1 MTNFTKTQSLDPFN
15 HKNSHP
21 FYASVSFG
29 LRKNHDSKTISYEA
43 FIETLQDA
51 QRVTYK
57 RYHVHLSAQISQTD
71 IVIDQQLEPH
81 VKLEF
86 INYPEYPETTLKFKE
101 AIVYLCEL
109 LATDLDQSRVVINFS
124 DEHRTLSKK
133 NKRYRGASERKQR
146 PQKQQCLDLFKQ
158 YQEETPLLLFDGYI
172 LTQDILIKHLPR
184 TLSLYEQGKTGIPVY
199 VRAIQGGKAHPIY
212 PKTEIEY
219 FKPTKIA
226 IYTKLLLSGMP
237 ISLEIWEVQGKV
249 NLDAAAPGILIEVL
263 N

>member
-29 LRKNHDSKTISYEA
+29 LRKSHDSKTISYEA

-57 RYHVHLSAQISQTD
+57 RHHVHLSAQISQTD

-86 INYPEYPETTLKFKE
+86 INYHEYPETTLKFKE

-109 LATDLDQSRVVINFS
+109 IATNLDQNRVVINFS
-124 DEHRTLSKK
+124 DEHRKLIKK
-133 NKRYRGASERKQR
+133 NK
-146 PQKQQCLDLFKQ
+146 LDSKEQDVLNLFKQ
-158 YQEETPLLLFDGYI
+158 YQKETPLLLFDGYI
-172 LTQDILIKHLPR
+172 LTQDILIKHLPE

-212 PKTEIEY
+212 PNTEIEY

-249 NLDAAAPGILIEVL
+249 DLDAAAPGVLIEVL